1 MQTWSPASLTFSST
15 YLSCSI
21 DRVKPVYL
29 HPVLF
34 TTSMA
39 KVPHPHP
46 ISKTSYGSSLS
57 SPEISKFWSLKNKE
71 KTVVLVKNIEN
82 DLL

>member
-1 MQTWSPASLTFSST
+1 
-15 YLSCSI
+15 
-21 DRVKPVYL
+21 
-29 HPVLF
+29 
-34 TTSMA
+34 MA